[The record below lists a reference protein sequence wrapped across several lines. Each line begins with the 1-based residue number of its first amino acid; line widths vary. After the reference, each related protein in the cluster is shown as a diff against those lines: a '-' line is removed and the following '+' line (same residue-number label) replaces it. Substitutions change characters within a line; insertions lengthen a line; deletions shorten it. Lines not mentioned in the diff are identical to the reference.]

1 MRDTYEIKMMTPFTV
16 LLIVVMVLGFAAAS
30 YRLAFGLGAATN
42 LNDDF
47 PWGLWIGFDLL
58 GGVAMA
64 AGGFIIAGAVY
75 LLNWKKYRPIVRPAV
90 LTAFLG
96 YLMAIVGLFFDLGQ
110 PQRIWHPAVMWQWH
124 SVMWVVAMHVIFYT
138 STLAVEF
145 SPMLFERLKMR
156 GMLKFVNGIMVGV
169 VLFGVMLSVLHQ
181 SSLGALYLIVAE
193 KLSPLWYNSFI
204 PYFFLVSAVAMG
216 LNMVSLESI
225 ISAKAFKRDLH
236 MDILQGLARGTIVTL
251 SIYLVIKLVYL
262 LKGVGLAAIFD
273 GSMEANLYLLEMV
286 GGVILPL
293 AILAGRRKK
302 FNRVNGIVTANILV
316 IAGILLNRMSIAV
329 FGMYD
334 YGKAMGGSYV
344 PSAMEII
351 ITLAVVSLGIFL
363 FKLAAKYLALF
374 PEAEMPG

>member
-1 MRDTYEIKMMTPFTV
+1 MRDTHEIKMMTPFTV
-16 LLIVVMVLGFAAAS
+16 LLIVVMVLGFAAAT

-75 LLNWKKYRPIVRPAV
+75 LLNWKKYQPIVRPAV

-110 PQRIWHPAVMWQWH
+110 PQRIWHPAVMWQYH

-225 ISAKAFKRDLH
+225 ISARVFKHKLH
-236 MDILQGLARGTIVTL
+236 MDILQGLARGTIVAL
-251 SIYLVIKLVYL
+251 GIYLVMKLFYL

-273 GSMEANLYLLEMV
+273 GSMEANLYLLEMI
-286 GGVILPL
+286 GGVIIPI

-302 FNRVNGIVTANILV
+302 LNRVNGIVTANILV
-316 IAGILLNRMSIAV
+316 IAGILLNWMSIAV
-329 FGMYD
+329 FGMYK
-334 YGKAMGGSYV
+334 YGKAMGGSYF

-351 ITLAVVSLGIFL
+351 ITLAIVSLGIFL